1 LSRTVFLIIGPSGS
15 GKTSLTQSLVERV
28 PQLTKGITTT
38 TRLPRPGEVS
48 GKDYHFVTPLQFSEM
63 QRSGAFVET
72 DYAYNESYGVPRSA
86 LDVEGDVA
94 LIVTVPGALSLQRI
108 LPDTMTLFVMA
119 ASAGTAAGRVVN
131 RNSPNQRERIASYE
145 TEASAARFFDS
156 VFLNLDFEQTVREM
170 ETVVLSRRRS
180 LLFRP
185 VVSSPLHEFN

>member
-1 LSRTVFLIIGPSGS
+1 LSRTVFLIIGPLGS